1 MNNGFDYDSFAS
13 DFPNLYP
20 DEKLSVLFS
29 GYDNPDDIIGKI
41 TSDYGIQY
49 VAKTKFGCEQFE
61 ILEERKLKGQEL
73 NYLQQYANENI
84 AFWIGYMYRYIAD
97 SLGISSSDVV
107 KNVDYCKMLQM
118 YEGFHTVDEDLMVEK
133 LNETCFFVFDDSK
146 CAEWNMEK

>member
-29 GYDNPDDIIGKI
+29 GYDNPDDIIDKI

-73 NYLQQYANENI
+73 NYLQQYSNENRKHSELLI
-84 AFWIGYMYRYIAD
+84 NEKKLPFMGKENFW
-97 SLGISSSDVV
+97 GI
-107 KNVDYCKMLQM
+107 
-118 YEGFHTVDEDLMVEK
+118 F
-133 LNETCFFVFDDSK
+133 
-146 CAEWNMEK
+146 